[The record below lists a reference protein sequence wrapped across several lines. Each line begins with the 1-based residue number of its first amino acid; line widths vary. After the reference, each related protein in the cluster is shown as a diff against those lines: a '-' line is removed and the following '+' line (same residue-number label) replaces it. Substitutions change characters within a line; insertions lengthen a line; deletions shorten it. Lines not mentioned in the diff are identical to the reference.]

1 MAEKSANDVQ
11 LSKRNVKNIMH
22 TVNKRVS
29 GDAATHVA
37 FMLEEEVIN
46 ITRSAQVIAQAAG
59 RQTIKED
66 DIRRAKRVNRIM
78 EGDD

>member
-1 MAEKSANDVQ
+1 MSEKSANDVE

-22 TVNKRVS
+22 GVNSRVS
-29 GDAATHVA
+29 GDAATHMA
-37 FMLEEEVIN
+37 FMLEERVVN

-66 DIRRAKRVNRIM
+66 DIRKAMRVNEIM
-78 EGDD
+78 EGSE